1 MRHLVRCA
9 SIFVLLL
16 VGPALAT
23 ASEKENG
30 KHKAPIDER
39 GVERLQLETGARVS
53 FSPATGA
60 VRFVS
65 VPDGGGDL
73 MAAGGTELKTKS
85 KKFLDDYS
93 GIFGLR
99 DSRELV
105 LGREESD
112 ALGGRHLKYYQFH
125 KGVPVFAAQVKAHFD
140 ASGRLVAVNGTAIPD
155 LDVDVTPTT
164 AATEASAVAIHAV
177 SARNPGA
184 AAVTARSGLLMV
196 YRAGL
201 VRGVP
206 GENHLVWQ
214 VEVSNDVD
222 VREFLYVDAHS
233 GKIVDR
239 LPGIYDAMTRRAYDG
254 RFLPVVPPEYP
265 GSPFWVE
272 GQAFP
277 TAVPEANN
285 MITSSKEVYDFYK
298 NAFGRDSYDG
308 AGHILD
314 SIFNRGYG
322 CPNASWNGAFIS
334 FCNGFTT
341 DDITGH
347 EWTHAYTEYTD
358 GLIYEFQSGAL
369 NESYS
374 DIFGETIDRIN
385 GRDAFPFL
393 NGPRSADACSAYF
406 GAPPPILTITGG
418 SAAGSYPSLAS
429 VLEPPLPLTVGPTDM
444 AVVSTAAPAQ
454 PTGACGAVSGVS
466 GKIAII
472 NWTLL
477 ADGVTNECGS
487 VARSANALAAGAT
500 GIIFVAPETGLLS
513 LTASNA
519 IASVEV
525 THADGEKIKAGLPAQ
540 ATMTLNVGTDE
551 SARWLIGED
560 DTNPQA
566 FGAGRDMWN
575 PRCFG
580 NPGKISD
587 AFEYV
592 CDINND
598 LGGVHTNSSIPNHAY
613 ALLVDGGTYNGETI
627 QGIGLTKAAHIYY
640 RAKTVYQVP
649 STDFADHA
657 DAIEQAAHD
666 LQGQRL
672 RDLVTGAL
680 TNEKI
685 TGNDVKQVKN
695 AMKAVEMRAE
705 PPCNF
710 DPPQLAQDPPALC
723 PGGHAAGIYDE
734 NFDHPNKAGQG
745 WSISHGGTTP
755 DFDGTEWE
763 IVSTLPDDRSGQA
776 FFAPNKDYTCNAF
789 TFSDQ
794 TVVRHL
800 DSPLI
805 ALPSNATAPRL
816 TFVHWFAT
824 EPGFDGGN
832 VRISVNGGPWT
843 LIANGDFIY
852 NGYTEQLFPATFNSN
867 PLAGQVAFAGEDD
880 GSTGGTWA
888 RSIINL
894 APYAHAGD
902 TIQIRFDQGQD
913 SCGGRTGWYVDDV
926 SVFRC
931 R

>member
-1 MRHLVRCA
+1 MRRLVRSV

-16 VGPALAT
+16 AGPALAT
-23 ASEKENG
+23 ASEKEDG
-30 KHKAPIDER
+30 KRKAPIDER
-39 GVERLQLETGARVS
+39 GIERLQMETGARVS
-53 FSPATGA
+53 FSRATGA

-73 MAAGGTELKTKS
+73 MAAGGAEVKTKS
-85 KKFLDDYS
+85 KKFLDDYA

-112 ALGGRHLKYYQFH
+112 AFGGRHLKYYQFH
-125 KGVPVFAAQVKAHFD
+125 EGVPVFAAQVKAHFD
-140 ASGRLVAVNGTAIPD
+140 GNGRLVAVNGTVVPG
-155 LDVDVTPTT
+155 LDVDVTPST
-164 AATEASAVAIHAV
+164 AATDASAVAIRAV
-177 SARNPGA
+177 SASNPDA
-184 AAVTARSGLLMV
+184 AAPTARSGVLMI

-206 GENHLVWQ
+206 GDNHLVYQ
-214 VEVSNDVD
+214 VEVSNDVN
-222 VREFLYVDAHS
+222 VREFVYVDAHS

-285 MITSSKEVYDFYK
+285 MITSSKEVYNLYK

-334 FCNGFTT
+334 FCTGFTT

-358 GLIYEFQSGAL
+358 GLIYEWQSGAL

-393 NGPRSADACSAYF
+393 DGPRSTDACSTYF
-406 GAPPPILTITGG
+406 GAPPPSVTITGG
-418 SAAGSYPSLAS
+418 SAAGTYTGLAS
-429 VLEPPLPLTVGPTDM
+429 LLEPALPVHIGPTDM
-444 AVVSTAAPAQ
+444 AIASTAAPAQ

-472 NWTLL
+472 DWTLL

-487 VARSANALAAGAT
+487 VARSTNAFNAGAAGV
-500 GIIFVAPETGLLS
+500 IFVAPATGLIA
-513 LTASNA
+513 LTGSGA
-519 IASVEV
+519 IATVQV

-540 ATMTLNVGTDE
+540 ATLTLDPGTDE

-580 NPGKISD
+580 NPGKVSD

-598 LGGVHTNSSIPNHAY
+598 LGGVHTNSGIPNHAY
-613 ALLVDGGTYNGETI
+613 ALLVDGGTYNGKTI

-695 AMKAVEMRAE
+695 VMEAVEMRAE

-710 DPPQLAQDPPALC
+710 APPQLDQAPPALC
-723 PGGHAAGIYDE
+723 PGGHSAGIYDE
-734 NFDHPNKAGQG
+734 NFDHPNRAGQG
-745 WSISHGGTTP
+745 WTISHGGTTP

-763 IVSTLPDDRSGQA
+763 IVGNLPDDRSGQA
-776 FFAPNKDYTCNAF
+776 FFAPDKDYTCNAY
-789 TFSDQ
+789 TFEDQ

-805 ALPSNATAPRL
+805 TLPSNATAPRL

-843 LIANGDFIY
+843 LIANGDFLY
-852 NGYTEQLFPATFNSN
+852 NGYTEVLFPSTFNSN
-867 PLAGQVAFAGEDD
+867 PLAGQTAFAGEDD
-880 GSTGGTWA
+880 GSTGGTWG
-888 RSIINL
+888 RSIVNL

-902 TIQIRFDQGQD
+902 TIQIRFDLGHD
-913 SCGGRTGWYVDDV
+913 SCAGRTGWYVDDV